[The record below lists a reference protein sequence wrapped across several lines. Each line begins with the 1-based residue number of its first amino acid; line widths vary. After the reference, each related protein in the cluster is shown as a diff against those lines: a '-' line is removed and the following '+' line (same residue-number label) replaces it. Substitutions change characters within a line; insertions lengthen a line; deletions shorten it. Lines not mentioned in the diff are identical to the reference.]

1 MDMLRSD
8 IKVANRI
15 LDGYSED
22 YANDKRN
29 VIYNIATEEI
39 DHFMPKLDVE
49 DKKVLTVAGS
59 GDQLLT
65 CALNGAKSVDAFD
78 INPLQIYFTKLKVSA
93 LKALGVGEFNDYF
106 YKKLMFSRSLYNKVR
121 DYLANSTRTFF
132 DSLYKNDLESKFYR
146 LMANENMDDS
156 FSIIPSYTKEE
167 NYYITR
173 NNLEKMDIKY
183 ITSDLLKIHK
193 KTKKEYEVIMLSNI
207 YKWLYS
213 NKYLTAK
220 EKKDMFMKFVNTRLI
235 NLLSDDGIIQ
245 LYSSANGYKEK
256 ALEEECLKND
266 NMNYHTYLNNEM
278 ITLKKTRL

>member
-1 MDMLRSD
+1 MLRSD

-15 LDGYSED
+15 LEGYGED
-22 YANDKRN
+22 YSNDKRN
-29 VIYNIATEEI
+29 VIYNISTEEI
-39 DHFMPKLDVE
+39 DHFMPVLNVE
-49 DKKVLTVAGS
+49 NKKVLAVAGS

-78 INPLQIYFTKLKVSA
+78 INPFQIYFTKLKVSA
-93 LKALGVGEFNDYF
+93 LKALSVGEFNDYF
-106 YKKLMFSRSLYNKVR
+106 YKKLIFSRSLYIKVR
-121 DYLANSTRTFF
+121 DYLDNSTRKFF

-173 NNLEKMDIKY
+173 NNLEKMDIRY
-183 ITSDLLKIHK
+183 ITSDLLNIHK
-193 KTKKEYEVIMLSNI
+193 KTKREYDVIMLSNI

-213 NKYLTAK
+213 NKYLTAE

-256 ALEEECLKND
+256 ALEEESLKNN
-266 NMNYHTYLNNEM
+266 NMGLYTYLDNEM
-278 ITLKKTRL
+278 ITLKKTR

>member
-1 MDMLRSD
+1 MIRSD

-15 LDGYSED
+15 LDGYGED

-29 VIYNIATEEI
+29 VIYNTATEEI

-121 DYLANSTRTFF
+121 DYLDNSTRTFF

-173 NNLEKMDIKY
+173 NNLEKMDIRY

-193 KTKKEYEVIMLSNI
+193 KTKKVYDVIMLSNI

-213 NKYLTAK
+213 NKYLTAE
-220 EKKDMFMKFVNTRLI
+220 EKKDMFMKFVNTILI
-235 NLLSDDGIIQ
+235 NLLSDDGVIQ

-266 NMNYHTYLNNEM
+266 NMNYYTYLNNEM
-278 ITLKKTRL
+278 VALKKTRL

>member
-1 MDMLRSD
+1 MLRSD

-15 LDGYSED
+15 LDGYGED

-49 DKKVLTVAGS
+49 DKKILTVAGS

-121 DYLANSTRTFF
+121 DYLDNSTRTFF

-193 KTKKEYEVIMLSNI
+193 KTKKEYDVIMLSNI

-213 NKYLTAK
+213 NKYLTAE

-278 ITLKKTRL
+278 VTLKKTRL

>member
-1 MDMLRSD
+1 MLRSD

-15 LDGYSED
+15 LDGYGED

-49 DKKVLTVAGS
+49 DKKILTVAGS

-65 CALNGAKSVDAFD
+65 CVLNGAKSVDAFD

-121 DYLANSTRTFF
+121 DYLDNSTRTFF

-173 NNLEKMDIKY
+173 NNLEKMDIRY

-193 KTKKEYEVIMLSNI
+193 KTKKEYDVIMLSNI

-213 NKYLTAK
+213 NKYLTDE
-220 EKKDMFMKFVNTRLI
+220 EKKDIFMKFVNTRLI

-266 NMNYHTYLNNEM
+266 NMNYYTYLNNEM

>member
-1 MDMLRSD
+1 MLRSD
-8 IKVANRI
+8 IKVASRI
-15 LDGYSED
+15 LDGYGED

-29 VIYNIATEEI
+29 IIYNIATEEI
-39 DHFMPKLDVE
+39 DHFMPILNVE
-49 DKKVLTVAGS
+49 GKKVLAVAGS

-78 INPLQIYFTKLKVSA
+78 INPFQIYFTKLKVSA
-93 LKALGVGEFNDYF
+93 LKALSVGEFNDYF
-106 YKKLMFSRSLYNKVR
+106 YKKLIFSRSLYIKVR
-121 DYLANSTRTFF
+121 DYLDNSTRKFF

-173 NNLEKMDIKY
+173 NNLEKMDIRY
-183 ITSDLLKIHK
+183 ITSDLLNIHK
-193 KTKKEYEVIMLSNI
+193 KTKREYDVIMLSNI

-213 NKYLTAK
+213 NKYLTAE

-256 ALEEECLKND
+256 ALEEESLKNN
-266 NMNYHTYLNNEM
+266 NMGLYTYLDNEM
-278 ITLKKTRL
+278 ITLKKTR

>member
-1 MDMLRSD
+1 MLRSD

-15 LDGYSED
+15 LDGYGED

-49 DKKVLTVAGS
+49 DKKILTVAGS

-121 DYLANSTRTFF
+121 DYLDNSTRTFF

-146 LMANENMDDS
+146 LMVNENIDDS

-173 NNLEKMDIKY
+173 NNLEKMDIRY

-193 KTKKEYEVIMLSNI
+193 KTKKEYDVIMLSNI

-213 NKYLTAK
+213 NKYLTAE

-266 NMNYHTYLNNEM
+266 NMNYYTYLNNEM

>member
-1 MDMLRSD
+1 MLRSD

-15 LDGYSED
+15 LDGYGED

-93 LKALGVGEFNDYF
+93 LKALSVGEFNDYF

-121 DYLANSTRTFF
+121 DYLDNSTRTFF

-193 KTKKEYEVIMLSNI
+193 KTKKEYDVIMLSNI

-213 NKYLTAK
+213 NKYLTAE

>member
-1 MDMLRSD
+1 MLRSD

-15 LDGYSED
+15 LDGYGED

-121 DYLANSTRTFF
+121 DYLDNSTRTFF

-173 NNLEKMDIKY
+173 NNLEKMDIRY

-193 KTKKEYEVIMLSNI
+193 KTKKEYDVIMLSNI

-213 NKYLTAK
+213 NKYLTAE

-278 ITLKKTRL
+278 ITLKRTRL

>member
-1 MDMLRSD
+1 MLRSD

-15 LDGYSED
+15 LDGYGED

-39 DHFMPKLDVE
+39 DHFMPKLDVD

-121 DYLANSTRTFF
+121 DYLDNSTRTFF

-193 KTKKEYEVIMLSNI
+193 KTKKEYDVIMLSNI

-213 NKYLTAK
+213 NKYLTAE

-278 ITLKKTRL
+278 VTLKKTRL

>member
-1 MDMLRSD
+1 MLRSD

-15 LDGYSED
+15 LDGYGED

-78 INPLQIYFTKLKVSA
+78 INPFQIYYTKLKVAA
-93 LKALGVGEFNDYF
+93 LKALKANEFNEYF
-106 YKKLMFSRSLYNKVR
+106 YNNLMYSRNLYNKIR
-121 DYLANSTRTFF
+121 DYLDNSTRTFF
-132 DSLYKNDLESKFYR
+132 DSLYKNGFESKFYR
-146 LMANENMDDS
+146 LMVNENIDDS

-167 NYYITR
+167 NYDITKD
-173 NNLEKMDIKY
+173 NLKNMDIKY
-183 ITSDLLKIHK
+183 ITGNLLKIYN
-193 KTKKEYEVIMLSNI
+193 KTKKEYDVIMLSNI

-213 NKYLTAK
+213 NKYLTDE
-220 EKKDMFMKFVNTRLI
+220 EKKNMFMVFVNKRLL
-235 NLLSDDGIIQ
+235 NLLSEDGIIQ
-245 LYSSANGYKEK
+245 LYSSVNGYKEK
-256 ALEEECLKND
+256 ALEEECLRNS
-266 NMNYHTYLNNEM
+266 NMGHYTYLDNEM
-278 ITLKKTRL
+278 ITLKKARL

>member
-1 MDMLRSD
+1 MLRSD

-15 LDGYSED
+15 LDGYGED

-49 DKKVLTVAGS
+49 DKKILTVAGS

-93 LKALGVGEFNDYF
+93 LKALSVGEFNDYF

-121 DYLANSTRTFF
+121 DYLDNSTRTFF

-173 NNLEKMDIKY
+173 NNLEKMDIRY

-193 KTKKEYEVIMLSNI
+193 KTKKEYDVIMLSNI

-213 NKYLTAK
+213 NKYLTDE
-220 EKKDMFMKFVNTRLI
+220 EKKDIFMKFVNTRLI

-266 NMNYHTYLNNEM
+266 NMNYYTYLNNEM

>member
-1 MDMLRSD
+1 MLRSD

-15 LDGYSED
+15 LDGYGED

-106 YKKLMFSRSLYNKVR
+106 YKKLMFSKSLYNKVR
-121 DYLANSTRTFF
+121 DYLDNSTRTFF

-173 NNLEKMDIKY
+173 NNLEKMDIRY

-193 KTKKEYEVIMLSNI
+193 KTKKEYDVIMLSNI

-213 NKYLTAK
+213 NKYLTAE

-266 NMNYHTYLNNEM
+266 NMNYYTYLNNEM

>member
-1 MDMLRSD
+1 MLRSD

-15 LDGYSED
+15 LDGYGED

-78 INPLQIYFTKLKVSA
+78 INPLQIYFTKLKVYA

-121 DYLANSTRTFF
+121 DYLDNSTRTFF

-173 NNLEKMDIKY
+173 NNLEKMDIRY

-193 KTKKEYEVIMLSNI
+193 KTKKEYDVIMLSNI

-213 NKYLTAK
+213 NKYLTSE

-266 NMNYHTYLNNEM
+266 NMNYYTYLNNEM
-278 ITLKKTRL
+278 VTLKKTRL

>member
-1 MDMLRSD
+1 MLRSD

-15 LDGYSED
+15 LDGYGED

-39 DHFMPKLDVE
+39 DHFMPVLNVE
-49 DKKVLTVAGS
+49 NKKILTVAGS

-65 CALNGAKSVDAFD
+65 CALNGAKSVDVFD

-121 DYLANSTRTFF
+121 DYLDNSTTQFF
-132 DSLYKNDLESKFYR
+132 DSLYKNGFESKFYR

-193 KTKKEYEVIMLSNI
+193 KTKKEYDVIMLSNI

-213 NKYLTAK
+213 NKYLTAE

-266 NMNYHTYLNNEM
+266 NMNYYTYLNNEM
-278 ITLKKTRL
+278 ITLKKARL

>member
-1 MDMLRSD
+1 MLRSD

-15 LDGYSED
+15 LDGYGED

-93 LKALGVGEFNDYF
+93 LKALSVGEFNDYF

-121 DYLANSTRTFF
+121 DYLDNSTRTFF

-173 NNLEKMDIKY
+173 NNLEKMDIRY

-193 KTKKEYEVIMLSNI
+193 KTKKEYDVIMLSNI

-213 NKYLTAK
+213 NKYLTAE

-278 ITLKKTRL
+278 ITLKRTRL

>member
-1 MDMLRSD
+1 MLRSD

-15 LDGYSED
+15 LDGYGED

-39 DHFMPKLDVE
+39 DHFMPKLDVD

-121 DYLANSTRTFF
+121 DYLDNSTRTFF

-193 KTKKEYEVIMLSNI
+193 KTKKEYDVIMLSNI

-213 NKYLTAK
+213 NKYLTAE

-266 NMNYHTYLNNEM
+266 NMNYYTYLNNEM

>member
-1 MDMLRSD
+1 MLRSD

-15 LDGYSED
+15 LDGYGED

-29 VIYNIATEEI
+29 VIYNTATEEI

-121 DYLANSTRTFF
+121 DYLDNSTRTFF

-173 NNLEKMDIKY
+173 NNLEKMDIRY

-193 KTKKEYEVIMLSNI
+193 KTKKEYDVIMLSNI

-213 NKYLTAK
+213 NKYLTSE

-266 NMNYHTYLNNEM
+266 NMNYYTYLNNEM
-278 ITLKKTRL
+278 VTLKKTRL

>member
-1 MDMLRSD
+1 MLRSD

-15 LDGYSED
+15 LDGYGED

-39 DHFMPKLDVE
+39 DHFMPRLDVE

-59 GDQLLT
+59 GDQILT

-121 DYLANSTRTFF
+121 DYLDNSTRTFF

-173 NNLEKMDIKY
+173 NNLEKMDIRY

-193 KTKKEYEVIMLSNI
+193 KTKKEYDVIMLSNI

-213 NKYLTAK
+213 NKYLTAE

-235 NLLSDDGIIQ
+235 NLLSDDGVIQ

-266 NMNYHTYLNNEM
+266 NMNYYTYLNNEM
-278 ITLKKTRL
+278 VALKKTRL

>member
-15 LDGYSED
+15 LEGYGED
-22 YANDKRN
+22 YSNDKRN
-29 VIYNIATEEI
+29 VIYNISTEEI
-39 DHFMPKLDVE
+39 DHFMPVLNVE
-49 DKKVLTVAGS
+49 NKKVLAVAGS

-78 INPLQIYFTKLKVSA
+78 INPFQIYFTKLKVSA
-93 LKALGVGEFNDYF
+93 LKALSVGEFNDYF
-106 YKKLMFSRSLYNKVR
+106 YKKLIFSRSLYIKVR
-121 DYLANSTRTFF
+121 DYLDNSTRKFF

-173 NNLEKMDIKY
+173 NNLEKMDIRY
-183 ITSDLLKIHK
+183 ITSDLLNIHK
-193 KTKKEYEVIMLSNI
+193 KTKREYDVIMLSNI

-213 NKYLTAK
+213 NKYLTAE

-256 ALEEECLKND
+256 ALEEESLKNN
-266 NMNYHTYLNNEM
+266 NMGLYTYLDNEM
-278 ITLKKTRL
+278 ITLKKTR